1 MDPNDLLAQQDDGL
15 IRRTFGLTVK
25 SVNEDERS
33 IDYVFSTNSIDSYDE
48 IVEQDWDLTRYH
60 KNPVVLYNH
69 NRGALF
75 GTPKDSLPIGYAK
88 NVGVVNGRLEGT
100 VCFAS
105 ESANPFAE
113 QCWKCAKEGVLRAG
127 SVGFDP
133 GDAYA
138 ETRDGKD
145 IYRLCK
151 NKLFEFSLTPIGAC
165 EDAIAKSAGTRDREL
180 SRIKT
185 MAARHAAPTAPPS
198 SGEGDTV
205 DPEKMKAEIERLT
218 AENKTAIELA
228 SSVEKEAADAR
239 AKLADISSKHTELQ
253 TQHTELQA
261 KFTAQAAEL
270 KALTDAKDKLEG
282 ESIATEVNA
291 LVGKKL
297 IPAQVDDY
305 IELRVTMGSEKF
317 AAFVAKMPDVVY
329 SKDITGASPADATNT
344 ATGRKSSAS
353 GAVLKAAQEAA
364 RKAANKFIGD
374 DA

>member
-1 MDPNDLLAQQDDGL
+1 MDPNDLLARQDDGL

-25 SVNEDERS
+25 SVDEDTRS
-33 IDYVFSTNSIDSYDE
+33 IRYVFSTNSIDSYDE
-48 IVEQDWDLTRYH
+48 IVEQDWDLSRYI

-69 NRGALF
+69 NRGAIF

-88 NVGVVNGRLEGT
+88 NVGVVDGQLEGT
-100 VCFAS
+100 VFFAS

-113 QCWKCAKEGVLRAG
+113 QCWRCAKEGVLRAG

-185 MAARHAAPTAPPS
+185 MAAKHAATTAPPT
-198 SGEGDTV
+198 SGEGTAM

-218 AENKTAIELA
+218 TENKTAIELA
-228 SSVEKEAADAR
+228 SAVEKEAADAR
-239 AKLADISSKHTELQ
+239 AKLADLSAKHTELQ
-253 TQHTELQA
+253 VQHTDLQA
-261 KFTAQAAEL
+261 KCATQATEL
-270 KALTDAKDKLEG
+270 KSLTDAKDKLEG

-297 IPAQVDDY
+297 TPAQVEDY
-305 IELRVTMGSEKF
+305 IELRVEKGAEKF
-317 AAFVAKMPDVVY
+317 ASFVAKMPDLPY
-329 SKDITGASPADATNT
+329 SQDITGSTPADATNT
-344 ATGRKSSAS
+344 STGRKSSAS

-364 RKAANKFIGD
+364 RKAANKFTGD